1 MKKYLF
7 FPAVAMTIFVACNQK
22 EMDFNKESVTEP
34 EIETVQMTFR
44 AATEDA
50 PTKTT
55 LDEGTG
61 AVAWAAGDAVKFVY
75 ELDKTP
81 KSITSDALAAEDIDG
96 EGVATFTANLPKAF
110 TMTEEEYQAGDTK
123 KSLHLYA
130 VSPASIDIDYSSASS
145 FLLTVPTEQDGSFA
159 NASIALAKWDKTK
172 PSATLKFYNLCGLL
186 KFTVTD
192 AAVRKVVLHSDDY
205 IAGKMDIS
213 FTGPAVKNFKD
224 EDGEK
229 TITVNVSGAGTYYIA
244 VLPTDAEKGIGI
256 NNIYVELL
264 DKDDNLIGDKAS
276 ANPLV
281 IARKQIR
288 NLGTLTTGFSDRF
301 YVKVDGSGDGTSWD
315 NAANWSSLKTLLAGS
330 VGKNIYIAGGTYP
343 FSSNFG
349 SNGTTDGNIVFR
361 VYGGYPSDATGHSI
375 GNRDVTA
382 NETIFDGENKARI
395 WVLQSGTFYIDGITF
410 YRGKRLSSGSNDT
423 GSALIVE
430 RNGSKVLDVTVNN
443 CTFRENS
450 NEKSGGG
457 AVRIGGSTTPVQ
469 IIDCTFENNSAT
481 VASGGAI
488 FVAANRSVK
497 IKGCTFTGNTSKTE
511 GGAFY
516 VAGTVTATDCAFT
529 DNSAS
534 GNGGVVYIV
543 SGGTVTAT
551 NCTFGESGHPN
562 RSTLQGG
569 AIYLNGGT
577 IDLDSCIFS
586 NNEATTNGG
595 AIQTNGGTLKAYNC
609 NFLENKSTKTGG
621 TIQAAGATTLH
632 FNQCTFVDNASVG
645 GNTDDLSDEA
655 NQTSHASVLYIGGT
669 STIFLN
675 SCYLGQSSTSFQ
687 PAVVQYNKSESSTV
701 YYPFLILTGTN
712 AQAGFNN
719 CVICGPFAPTG
730 GGRLVHFGGNT
741 VVVNSTIYS
750 QVSLASI
757 YRSNGTGEDACKI
770 INSIVLNNS
779 SSKVSFTTASGYVM
793 RVYNSIYSNS
803 NGSGSFT
810 ATGSIT
816 GKYNA
821 ATPDANAFPGT
832 PWGQKSLGTSS
843 TLPSGRD
850 IKVYDWD
857 GVCDGFTK
865 TTLADIKTLISGTT
879 GVGSA
884 FLTWLESEDLKVN
897 GKEALSVDIR
907 GVARNTSAMW
917 PGSYEQASGV
927 ASAPAF
933 TVK

>member
-1 MKKYLF
+1 MKKNF
-7 FPAVAMTIFVACNQK
+7 IIPAAALTVLVACNQK
-22 EMDFNKESVTEP
+22 EMDFNKESATEP
-34 EIETVQMTFR
+34 GIATVQMTFR
-44 AATEDA
+44 AATEA
-50 PTKTT
+50 SPSKTT
-55 LDEGTG
+55 LDEGG

-75 ELDKTP
+75 ELNKTP
-81 KSITSDALAAEDIDG
+81 GYITSEALEAEDIDG
-96 EGVATFTANLPKAF
+96 NGVATFTASVPEAF
-110 TMTEEEYQAGDTK
+110 AMTEEEYQAGDTK

-130 VSPASIDIDYSSASS
+130 VSPASIVIDYETASS
-145 FLLTVPTEQDGSFA
+145 FYLTVPTDQDGSFA
-159 NASIALAKWDKTK
+159 SASIALAKWDKTA

-186 KFTVTD
+186 KFTITD
-192 AAVRKVVLHSDDY
+192 DAVRKVVLHSDDY
-205 IAGKMDIS
+205 IAGKMDIG
-213 FTGPAVKNFKD
+213 FTGPAVKEVKD
-224 EDGEK
+224 GKK

-264 DKDDNLIGDKAS
+264 DEDDNLIGDKGS

-288 NLGTLTTGFSDRF
+288 NIGTLATGFSDRMYF
-301 YVKVDGSGDGTSWD
+301 TTDGKGSKDGSNWD
-315 NAANWSSLKTLLAGS
+315 NAGDVALLKTTMASAVTKSLYLAAGDYNLGS
-330 VGKNIYIAGGTYP
+330 ASVACTAASNIKI
-343 FSSNFG
+343 
-349 SNGTTDGNIVFR
+349 
-361 VYGGYPSDATGHSI
+361 YGGFPNNLSGYAISGRDLSANTTTLKANDTVRPFYISNASATWL
-375 GNRDVTA
+375 
-382 NETIFDGENKARI
+382 FDG
-395 WVLQSGTFYIDGITF
+395 VSFL
-410 YRGKRLSSGSNDT
+410 
-423 GSALIVE
+423 
-430 RNGSKVLDVTVNN
+430 
-443 CTFRENS
+443 CTNYA
-450 NEKSGGG
+450 NANGG
-457 AVRIGGSTTPVQ
+457 AFSLLKGKATLNHCVFDGCSNTQSLSNTKGGV
-469 IIDCTFENNSAT
+469 IRVD
-481 VASGGAI
+481 ASGNA
-488 FVAANRSVK
+488 
-497 IKGCTFTGNTSKTE
+497 TFKNCSFSNNTVSSH
-511 GGAFY
+511 GGVFY

-534 GNGGVVYIV
+534 GYGGAVYIV

-577 IDLDSCIFS
+577 IDLDSCTFS

-675 SCYLGQSSTSFQ
+675 GCYLGQSSTSFQ
-687 PAVVQYNKSESSTV
+687 PAVAQYNISESNIV

-750 QVSLASI
+750 QVSFASI

-779 SSKVSFTTASGYVM
+779 SGKVSFTTASGYVM
-793 RVYNSIYSNS
+793 QVYNSIYSIS
-803 NGSGSFT
+803 TGSGSFT

-821 ATPDANAFPGT
+821 ETPDANAFPGT

-865 TTLADIKTLISGTT
+865 TTLADIKTLINGTT

>member
-7 FPAVAMTIFVACNQK
+7 FPAAAVILFAACNQK
-22 EMDFNKESVTEP
+22 ETDFNAASVTEP
-34 EIETVQMTFR
+34 VETVQMTFR
-44 AATEDA
+44 AVTEDT
-50 PTKTT
+50 PVKTT
-55 LDEGTG
+55 LNVETGT
-61 AVAWAAGDAVKFVY
+61 VAWAVGDAVKFVY

-81 KSITSDALAAEDIDG
+81 GDVTSEALAAEDI
-96 EGVATFTANLPKAF
+96 EGGAATFTASVPAAF
-110 TMTEEEYQAGDTK
+110 EMTEAEYIEGGGT
-123 KSLHLYA
+123 SLHLYA
-130 VSPASIDIDYSSASS
+130 VSPSSIDIDYSNASS
-145 FLLTVPTEQDGSFA
+145 FYLTVPTVQDGSFA
-159 NASIALAKWDKTK
+159 NASIALAKWDKAD
-172 PSATLKFYNLCGLL
+172 PSAALEFKNLCGLL
-186 KFTVTD
+186 KFTVSDDNT
-192 AAVRKVVLHSDDY
+192 RKVVLHSDDY

-213 FTGPAVKNFKD
+213 FTGPAVKAVSA
-224 EDGEK
+224 GEK
-229 TITVNVSGAGTYYIA
+229 AITVNIPGAGTYYAA
-244 VLPTDAEKGIGI
+244 VLPTDDTKGIGI

-264 DKDDNLIGDKAS
+264 DSEDNLIGDKSSSNA
-276 ANPLV
+276 LV

-288 NLGTLTTGFSDRF
+288 SLGTLATGFSDRMYF
-301 YVKVDGSGDGTSWD
+301 TTSGNGTKDGSNWD
-315 NAANWSSLKTLLAGS
+315 NAGDITLLKTTMAAAVTKSLYLAAGEYNLGS
-330 VGKNIYIAGGTYP
+330 SSVQCTAASNIKI
-343 FSSNFG
+343 
-349 SNGTTDGNIVFR
+349 
-361 VYGGYPSDATGHSI
+361 YGGFPDNLSGYAISG
-375 GNRDVTA
+375 RDLSANTTTLTA
-382 NETIFDGENKARI
+382 NDTVRPFYINNASAVWLFDGVSFLCTNYSGANGGAFSLLNGKATVSNCIFDGCSNTQTAANTKGGIVRVDA
-395 WVLQSGTFYIDGITF
+395 SGNATF
-410 YRGKRLSSGSNDT
+410 
-423 GSALIVE
+423 
-430 RNGSKVLDVTVNN
+430 NN
-443 CTFRENS
+443 CTFS
-450 NEKSGGG
+450 
-457 AVRIGGSTTPVQ
+457 
-469 IIDCTFENNSAT
+469 NNSVT
-481 VASGGAI
+481 SHGG
-488 FVAANRSVK
+488 V
-497 IKGCTFTGNTSKTE
+497 
-511 GGAFY
+511 FY
-516 VAGTVTATDCAFT
+516 VAGTVTVNGCTFT
-529 DNSAS
+529 DNAAS
-534 GNGGVVYIV
+534 GNGGALYIV
-543 SGGTVTAT
+543 SGGTVTA
-551 NCTFGESGHPN
+551 NGCTFGESDHPN
-562 RSTLQGG
+562 SSTLQGG

-577 IDLDSCIFS
+577 INLDGCTLS

-595 AIQTNGGTLKAYNC
+595 AIQTNGGTLNAYDC
-609 NFLENKSTKTGG
+609 YFLENKSTKTGG
-621 TIQAAGATTLH
+621 VIQAAGETAIRL
-632 FNQCTFVDNASVG
+632 NQCVFVDNASVG
-645 GNTDDLSDEA
+645 GNTSDWNDIV
-655 NQTSHASVLYIGGT
+655 NQTSNTSVLYIGGT

-675 SCYLGQSSTSFQ
+675 GCYLGQSSASFQ
-687 PAVVQYNKSESSTV
+687 PAVAQYKSSSST
-701 YYPFLILTGTN
+701 YYPFLILTGAN

-730 GGRLVHFGGNT
+730 GGRLIHFGGNT

-793 RVYNSIYSNS
+793 RVYNSIYSSS

-857 GVCDGFTK
+857 GVCEGFTK

-907 GVARNTSAMW
+907 GAARNTSAMW

-933 TVK
+933 TLK

>member
-1 MKKYLF
+1 MVKYF
-7 FPAVAMTIFVACNQK
+7 IIPVAALTVFVACNQNEK
-22 EMDFNKESVTEP
+22 DFDKESATEP
-34 EIETVQMTFR
+34 VIETVQMTFR
-44 AATEDA
+44 AATEDS

-55 LDEGTG
+55 LNEETG
-61 AVAWAAGDAVKFVY
+61 AVAWAVGDAVKFVY

-81 KSITSDALAAEDIDG
+81 GYITSDALAAEDI
-96 EGVATFTANLPKAF
+96 EGGAATFTASVPAAF
-110 TMTEEEYQAGDTK
+110 EMTEAEYIEGGGT
-123 KSLHLYA
+123 SLHLYA
-130 VSPASIDIDYSSASS
+130 VSPSSIDIDYSNASS
-145 FLLTVPTEQDGSFA
+145 FYLTVPTVQDGSFA
-159 NASIALAKWDKTK
+159 NASIALAKWDKAD
-172 PSATLKFYNLCGLL
+172 PSAALEFKNLCGLL
-186 KFTVTD
+186 KFTVSDDNT
-192 AAVRKVVLHSDDY
+192 RKVVLHSDDY

-213 FTGPAVKNFKD
+213 FTGPAVKAVSA
-224 EDGEK
+224 GEK
-229 TITVNVSGAGTYYIA
+229 AITVNIPGAGTYYAA
-244 VLPTDAEKGIGI
+244 VLPTDDTKGIGI

-264 DKDDNLIGDKAS
+264 DSEDNLIGDKSSSNA
-276 ANPLV
+276 LV

-288 NLGTLTTGFSDRF
+288 SLGTLATGFSDRMYF
-301 YVKVDGSGDGTSWD
+301 TTSGNGTKDGSNWD
-315 NAANWSSLKTLLAGS
+315 NAGDIALLKTTMASAVTKDLYLA
-330 VGKNIYIAGGTYP
+330 AGTYNLGG
-343 FSSNFG
+343 SSVQCTAA
-349 SNGTTDGNIVFR
+349 SNIK
-361 VYGGYPSDATGHSI
+361 VYGGYPTDLTGFAI
-375 GNRDVTA
+375 PGRDVINKTTTLTA
-382 NETIFDGENKARI
+382 NNTVRPFYINNASAVWLFDGISFLCTNY
-395 WVLQSGTFYIDGITF
+395 SGA
-410 YRGKRLSSGSNDT
+410 N
-423 GSALIVE
+423 
-430 RNGSKVLDVTVNN
+430 
-443 CTFRENS
+443 
-450 NEKSGGG
+450 GG
-457 AVRIGGSTTPVQ
+457 AFSLLNGKATLNHCVFDGCSNTQSLSNAKGGV
-469 IIDCTFENNSAT
+469 IRVD
-481 VASGGAI
+481 ASGNA
-488 FVAANRSVK
+488 
-497 IKGCTFTGNTSKTE
+497 TFKNCSFSNNTVSSH
-511 GGAFY
+511 GGVFY

-529 DNSAS
+529 DNSAL
-534 GNGGVVYIV
+534 GNGGAVYID
-543 SGGTVTAT
+543 SGGTVTA
-551 NCTFGESGHPN
+551 NGCTFGESDHPN

-577 IDLDSCIFS
+577 INLDGCTLS

-595 AIQTNGGTLKAYNC
+595 AIQTNGGTLNAYDC
-609 NFLENKSTKTGG
+609 YFLENKSTKTGG
-621 TIQAAGATTLH
+621 VIQAAGETAIRL
-632 FNQCTFVDNASVG
+632 NQCVFVDNASVG
-645 GNTDDLSDEA
+645 GNTSDWDDTV
-655 NQTSHASVLYIGGT
+655 NQTSNTSVLYIGGT

-675 SCYLGQSSTSFQ
+675 GCYLGQSSASFQ
-687 PAVVQYNKSESSTV
+687 PAVAQYKSSSST

-793 RVYNSIYSNS
+793 RVYNSIYSSS

-857 GVCDGFTK
+857 GVCEGFTK